1 MRELSIEKQIYLC
14 KYHDV
19 DKSLS
24 TTIGV
29 SDNEAKLIIEKLKN
43 NGLYEQYRKLD
54 EYKYEEIINQEKK
67 QKIPKYENATEKI
80 MDKYGFD
87 KTSLTYADMKNL
99 LNGCNNARNQENIS
113 LTEIFRKIANA
124 RNVETYVINNNC
136 KRALDKAYSNKK
148 ELFNKKYGKKP
159 TLKEFVFKELWIE
172 DKNVICDITENIQED
187 KAETVENKEENAQ
200 NINNEFIPKIDIED
214 GIVKVPIKTL
224 LEISRRLGYLD
235 RIIEEERR
243 NKQ

>member
-54 EYKYEEIINQEKK
+54 EYEYEAIINQEKK
-67 QKIPKYENATEKI
+67 QKIQKDKNATEKI

-99 LNGCNNARNQENIS
+99 LNGCNNARNQGNIS
-113 LTEIFRKIANA
+113 LTEIFRKVANA

-148 ELFNKKYGKKP
+148 ELFDKEYGKKP
-159 TLKEFVFKELWIE
+159 TLKEFVFKELEIE

-187 KAETVENKEENAQ
+187 KAETVENRKENTQ
-200 NINNEFIPKIDIED
+200 SINNEFIPEIDIKD